1 MTRLTVTTTPTP
13 FMNTEE
19 NKTKG
24 PARFVMNCRFFFD
37 FAGVMGSLLFELKN
51 GQSDC
56 DEVGS
61 QPQPDNCGIIGWFQ
75 AC

>member
-1 MTRLTVTTTPTP
+1 
-13 FMNTEE
+13 MNTEE

-56 DEVGS
+56 EWVGF
-61 QPQPDNCGIIGWFQ
+61 QHPDVIIEFQ
-75 AC
+75 QLFLKQQILYENFKRW